1 MKSAIGF
8 RSFLL
13 RGIKKVEGEFT
24 LVCTAAYNLKRL
36 FSLVAAC
43 REERPA
49 ALIVAGNAC
58 PLRSQRSER
67 A

>member
-24 LVCTAAYNLKRL
+24 LVCTAYNLKRL
-36 FSLVAAC
+36 FSLVAAS

-49 ALIVAGNAC
+49 A
-58 PLRSQRSER
+58 
-67 A
+67 